1 MKSIEAL
8 KSWWGTASRSTQW
21 FVQGAAS
28 LVMVSV
34 VVTSVLVAS
43 AESTPET
50 SDASLIIQSE
60 IPTPPATRSATPTPS
75 NTPTPSAS
83 ATEPEVNAPAPQAP
97 QAGSGSGSAPQVNT
111 GPVAPVFEPVAFAAS
126 QYGIGTNFDTGTNI
140 LFPSGVIYASQPFP
154 SANGTGPMSYSVA
167 GLPTGAGFDPSS
179 RTVFI
184 DSAVFFPANQVAY
197 PNPNCSSQTF
207 HRVRLS
213 VIVQYTATGPG
224 GSATI
229 SVPVQ
234 FGQFTSSAG
243 MFHFG
248 C

>member
-21 FVQGAAS
+21 VVQGAAS
-28 LVMVSV
+28 LVVVSV

-97 QAGSGSGSAPQVNT
+97 PAGSGSGSAPQVNS

-126 QYGIGTNFDTGTNI
+126 QYGIGTSFDSLATVP
-140 LFPSGVIYASQPFP
+140 FPSGIIYASHSFP
-154 SANGTGPMSYSVA
+154 LANGTGPISYSVA
-167 GLPTGAGFDPSS
+167 GLPTGTGFDSSS

-184 DSAVFFPANQVAY
+184 DSAIFFPAHEEIY
-197 PNPNCSSQTF
+197 GPTGCPTLY
-207 HRVRLS
+207 HRVRLA
-213 VIVQYTATGPG
+213 VNVQYTATGPG